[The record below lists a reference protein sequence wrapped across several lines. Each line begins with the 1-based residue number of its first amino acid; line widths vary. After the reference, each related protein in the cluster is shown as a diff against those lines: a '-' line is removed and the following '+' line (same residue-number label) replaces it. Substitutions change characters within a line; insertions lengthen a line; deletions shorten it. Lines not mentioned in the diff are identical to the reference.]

1 MNIETKNIRLTQDEI
16 KAIKDTAKEI
26 FGSNVKVWL
35 FGSRVNPKL
44 KGGDIDIYIEIP
56 AYEDTN
62 VFKKKVKYLVSLE
75 NKIGEQKIDLIVAP
89 YDCKEFYCIEAKK
102 TGVRIL

>member
-35 FGSRVNPKL
+35 FGSRVNPEL

-56 AYEDTN
+56 KMENWLD
-62 VFKKKVKYLVSLE
+62 KKINFLVKLKE
-75 NKIGEQKIDLIVAP
+75 KIGDQKIDLVLKP
-89 YDCKEFYCIEAKK
+89 YNCQEEICIEAKR
-102 TGVRIL
+102 TGVKLI